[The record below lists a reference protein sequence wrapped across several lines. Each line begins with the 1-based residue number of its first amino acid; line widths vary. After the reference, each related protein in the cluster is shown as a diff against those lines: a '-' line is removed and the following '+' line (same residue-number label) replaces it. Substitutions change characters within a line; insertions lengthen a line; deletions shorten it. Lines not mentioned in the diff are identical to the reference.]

1 MAHRP
6 RDRAY
11 GGAASYPRTR
21 RINQVL
27 REVIA
32 EEIERLAD
40 ADERLRMVTVTEVDT
55 AADLDNAVVYFSSLS
70 DDAGEALEER
80 RGQLQRQV
88 ARLGRFGSVTRRVV
102 AVAMVD
108 AIPAEEVLVVCADRL
123 AAVAYSPLS
132 PSLWLAGRACR
143 RRSPQS
149 AAPLVSPSL
158 AG

>member
-70 DDAGEALEER
+70 DDAGDALEER
-80 RGQLQRQV
+80 RSQLQRQV
-88 ARLGRFGSVTRRVV
+88 ARQSRMKRTPKLRFEVDPAVTQGARIDELLRRLGDDEG
-102 AVAMVD
+102 
-108 AIPAEEVLVVCADRL
+108 
-123 AAVAYSPLS
+123 
-132 PSLWLAGRACR
+132 
-143 RRSPQS
+143 Q
-149 AAPLVSPSL
+149 
-158 AG
+158 

>member
-55 AADLDNAVVYFSSLS
+55 AADLDNAVVYFSSIS

-88 ARLGRFGSVTRRVV
+88 ARQSRMKRTPKLRFEVDPAVTQGARIDELLRRLGD
-102 AVAMVD
+102 D
-108 AIPAEEVLVVCADRL
+108 AD
-123 AAVAYSPLS
+123 
-132 PSLWLAGRACR
+132 
-143 RRSPQS
+143 Q
-149 AAPLVSPSL
+149 
-158 AG
+158 

>member
-70 DDAGEALEER
+70 DDAGDALEER
-80 RGQLQRQV
+80 RSQLQHQV
-88 ARLGRFGSVTRRVV
+88 ARQSRMKRTPKLRFEVDPAVTQGARIDELLRRLGDDEG
-102 AVAMVD
+102 
-108 AIPAEEVLVVCADRL
+108 
-123 AAVAYSPLS
+123 
-132 PSLWLAGRACR
+132 
-143 RRSPQS
+143 Q
-149 AAPLVSPSL
+149 
-158 AG
+158 

>member
-88 ARLGRFGSVTRRVV
+88 ARQSRMKRTPKLRFEVDPAVTQGARIDELLRRLGD
-102 AVAMVD
+102 D
-108 AIPAEEVLVVCADRL
+108 AD
-123 AAVAYSPLS
+123 
-132 PSLWLAGRACR
+132 
-143 RRSPQS
+143 Q
-149 AAPLVSPSL
+149 
-158 AG
+158 